1 VVEGARL
8 ESVCVGQLAPR
19 VRIPLSPPN
28 VIIFILRLFLLGHT
42 MDMSPYI
49 LALRA
54 ITATVFQRV
63 YRPVVWVVSALLVVI
78 FVIVVLLAA
87 IYSPWWLVALLIII
101 PLGLVFT
108 LIATVLWIASKKLLP
123 RSIDRTEHKQITE
136 FSDKIMRVV
145 EVRATPFPVMA
156 AFIAKDIVRGKKSS
170 YIEGII
176 DDSKTLKS
184 DFTAIK
190 ALFE

>member
-1 VVEGARL
+1 MG
-8 ESVCVGQLAPR
+8 
-19 VRIPLSPPN
+19 
-28 VIIFILRLFLLGHT
+28 
-42 MDMSPYI
+42 MSPYI

-87 IYSPWWLVALLIII
+87 LYSPWWLVTLLIII
-101 PLGLVFT
+101 PLGLVFA

-123 RSIDRTEHKQITE
+123 RSIDRSERKQITE

-156 AFIAKDIVRGKKSS
+156 AFIAKDIVRGKKVVISRELLT
-170 YIEGII
+170 IQRR
-176 DDSKTLKS
+176 
-184 DFTAIK
+184 
-190 ALFE
+190 

>member
-1 VVEGARL
+1 
-8 ESVCVGQLAPR
+8 
-19 VRIPLSPPN
+19 
-28 VIIFILRLFLLGHT
+28 
-42 MDMSPYI
+42 MSPYI

-63 YRPVVWVVSALLVVI
+63 YRPVIWVVSALLVVI
-78 FVIVVLLAA
+78 FVIVALLAA
-87 IYSPWWLVALLIII
+87 LYTPWWLVALLIII

-123 RSIDRTEHKQITE
+123 RSIDRTERKQITE

-156 AFIAKDIVRGKKSS
+156 AFIAKDIVRGKKSN

>member
-1 VVEGARL
+1 MG
-8 ESVCVGQLAPR
+8 
-19 VRIPLSPPN
+19 
-28 VIIFILRLFLLGHT
+28 
-42 MDMSPYI
+42 MSPYI

-63 YRPVVWVVSALLVVI
+63 YRPVVWVVSTLLVVI

-87 IYSPWWLVALLIII
+87 LYSTWWLVALLIII
-101 PLGLVFT
+101 PLGLVFV

-123 RSIDRTEHKQITE
+123 RSIDRAERKQITE

>member
-1 VVEGARL
+1 
-8 ESVCVGQLAPR
+8 
-19 VRIPLSPPN
+19 
-28 VIIFILRLFLLGHT
+28 
-42 MDMSPYI
+42 MSPYI

-87 IYSPWWLVALLIII
+87 LYSPWWLVALLIII
-101 PLGLVFT
+101 PLGLVFA

-123 RSIDRTEHKQITE
+123 RSIDNTERKQITK

-156 AFIAKDIVRGKKSS
+156 AFIAKDIVRGKK
-170 YIEGII
+170 
-176 DDSKTLKS
+176 K
-184 DFTAIK
+184 
-190 ALFE
+190 